1 MGSESTMKLPVI
13 DFSNLKQET
22 ETWESVKT
30 QVSKALAEYG
40 CFEAIFSNRKYSLV
54 NVLQQ
59 LFDLPLQTKLLNKSD
74 TTYHGYIGQHAIVP
88 LYESLGISDALV
100 PGNIE
105 AFTELMW
112 SDNGNPTFC
121 ESVRSISEELL
132 ELNKIVRT
140 MVLENNGIKKYLD
153 EHIDSTNY
161 VVRFQKYDGPKTNE
175 TELGLVPHIDMNTL
189 TILFQDDVTGL
200 EMQKKDGDD
209 WIETSPNS
217 FIVMAGESLRAWTNG
232 RVHAPFHRVMMTG
245 DKARYSI
252 GLFAVPKSGYIVTAP
267 KEMVDE
273 EHPLFYKPYDYVEFL
288 NFYYGEASK
297 TSPNA
302 LKDYCGVV

>member
-1 MGSESTMKLPVI
+1 MGSESTMKLPV
-13 DFSNLKQET
+13 QP
-22 ETWESVKT
+22 
-30 QVSKALAEYG
+30 G
-40 CFEAIFSNRKYSLV
+40 CFEAIFSNRSKYSLV

-74 TTYHGYIGQHAIVP
+74 TTYHGYIGQDAVVP

-105 AFTELMW
+105 AFAELMW
-112 SDNGNPTFC
+112 SHNGNPTFC
-121 ESVRSISEELL
+121 ESIRSISEELF

-140 MVLENNGIKKYLD
+140 MVLENIGIKKYLD
-153 EHIDSTNY
+153 EHIDSTNN
-161 VVRFQKYDGPKTNE
+161 VVRVQKYDGPKTNE

-189 TILFQDDVTGL
+189 TILFQDDVIGL
-200 EMQKKDGDD
+200 EMQTKDGDN

-252 GLFAVPKSGYIVTAP
+252 GLFASPKSGHIVKAP

-273 EHPLFYKPYDYVEFL
+273 EHPLLYKPYDYVQFL
-288 NFYYGEASK
+288 NFYYVEATK
-297 TSPNA
+297 TSPKS
-302 LKDYCGVV
+302 LKDHCGVV